1 VDRIR
6 EMPLAEVVVTDTIP
20 LPAAKRLRKIKVI
33 STAPLIGEAIRRI
46 HQGESVGE
54 LFSSE
59 LDLVQ
64 EMSLWEERNGG
75 GENGDDGGSGRA
87 GSGGGT
93 RGRPEPGAD
102 DRDGAPRTT
111 TAPAEG
117 SGIPVGEPA
126 SRARARV
133 AGSGPN

>member
-1 VDRIR
+1 VLSDPAVDRIR

-20 LPAAKRLRKIKVI
+20 LPAAKRLRQIKVI

-75 GENGDDGGSGRA
+75 SGDQNGDGAGTGSRSAGGAADEAPPSEGGDGPRSRA
-87 GSGGGT
+87 
-93 RGRPEPGAD
+93 
-102 DRDGAPRTT
+102 
-111 TAPAEG
+111 
-117 SGIPVGEPA
+117 IPIGEPA

-133 AGSGPN
+133 SGSGTA